1 MQTFFLKFADEAEA
15 MVNLADYRSDEGW
28 IQASVDHA
36 LDVVGTI
43 YQPTGI
49 VITNDEG
56 ESYPE
61 MAPLDGFHVNLAI
74 AQLPE
79 ALAPFVVTPS
89 HPARVFAG

>member
-1 MQTFFLKFADEAEA
+1 MQAYFLKFADEAEA
-15 MVNLADYRSDEGW
+15 MANLAEYRVEGQW
-28 IQASVDHA
+28 QTASVDHA

-49 VITNDEG
+49 VITNEDG
-56 ESYPE
+56 ESYPK
-61 MAPLDGFHVNLAI
+61 MAALDGFHVNLAI

-79 ALAPFVVTPS
+79 SLQPFVVTPN